1 MLGGWAVT
9 HAGCLG
15 HASFTPIPHP
25 PSSPC
30 PPSPLTCSRSLCQR
44 QATSAT
50 GRGTLPSCARSA
62 CPTCSVHGPWRPGS
76 VGRGGAG
83 GGTASSSLSMAWLQ
97 QGRVEAVKQ
106 VEQQRASRHEE
117 QTRSSV
123 SASGQAVIG
132 LLSSTTGLPPAPP
145 SGDLPAA
152 SVATIT
158 QHCVP
163 SKHTGSQSLAAN
175 NPGVSDG
182 PSHVSQQTTTCG
194 KPGCLPVHM
203 NHAHAQNTQAASALT
218 LVVPDCVAVP
228 PQLLPGGVQL
238 QKLDRQGRDT
248 DVNIFCPGYDGVV
261 AHRTQASAKHG
272 KVLVLRA
279 GCGWVGGHAGRQHA
293 RSVSFLWA
301 SPSSPRSSRSEPG
314 RAPPSLPPTHSA
326 G

>member
-145 SGDLPAA
+145 PGTFQQLALPRSLSTVCQA
-152 SVATIT
+152 S
-158 QHCVP
+158 
-163 SKHTGSQSLAAN
+163 
-175 NPGVSDG
+175 
-182 PSHVSQQTTTCG
+182 
-194 KPGCLPVHM
+194 
-203 NHAHAQNTQAASALT
+203 TQAANHW
-218 LVVPDCVAVP
+218 
-228 PQLLPGGVQL
+228 LPTTQV
-238 QKLDRQGRDT
+238 
-248 DVNIFCPGYDGVV
+248 CPT
-261 AHRTQASAKHG
+261 AHHMCLNKQ
-272 KVLVLRA
+272 
-279 GCGWVGGHAGRQHA
+279 QHA
-293 RSVSFLWA
+293 ANLA
-301 SPSSPRSSRSEPG
+301 
-314 RAPPSLPPTHSA
+314 ACQCT
-326 G
+326 